1 MILLGV
7 VAALALGA
15 VAAATIGGNRI
26 RARYDA
32 EKADLL
38 RQGRETRP
46 TQVDTAAVAQLPAPV
61 RRYLDVTHSLD
72 RPGLRVAVLQQR
84 GSLRSAAD
92 APWMPF
98 EAEQVYTMD
107 PPGFVWLARA
117 QMAGALS
124 LWARD
129 KFVGE
134 KGEMLIRL
142 LGFITVADAKGPTL
156 DQGAGLR
163 YWGEIIAFP
172 EMVTH
177 PDLQWEAIDERR
189 ARMQIKQGGL
199 AMQADVEFDDAG
211 YPITIRA
218 ERYRDVDGAS
228 ILTPWS
234 GHCRDWQDFGDRMF
248 PTQWVSVWHTPEG
261 DLEAVRIDVTGMT
274 VE

>member
-1 MILLGV
+1 MLGV
-7 VAALALGA
+7 VAALAIGV
-15 VAAATIGGNRI
+15 VAAATIGGNRM

-38 RQGRETRP
+38 RQGREGRP
-46 TQVDTAAVAQLPAPV
+46 TQVGTAAVAQLPAPV
-61 RRYLDVTHSLD
+61 RRYLEVTQSLD
-72 RPGLRVAVLQQR
+72 RSGLRVAVLKQR
-84 GSLRSAAD
+84 GSLRSAVD

-107 PPGFVWLARA
+107 PPGFVWLSRA

-124 LWARD
+124 LWVRD
-129 KFVGE
+129 KFVGD
-134 KGEMLIRL
+134 KGEMLVRL
-142 LGFITVADAKGPTL
+142 LGVVTIADAKGPTL

-163 YWGEIIAFP
+163 YWGEVISFP

-177 PDLQWEAIDERR
+177 PDLKWEAIDERR
-189 ARMQIKQGGL
+189 ARMHINQGGL
-199 AMQADVEFDDAG
+199 AMKADVEFDDAG
-211 YPITIRA
+211 FPVAIHA

-234 GHCRDWQDFGDRMF
+234 GHCLDWQDFGGRMF

-261 DLEAVRIDVTGMT
+261 DLEAVRIEVTGMT